1 MLQLFKRITLP
12 LLILAILIA
21 LLNLKDRFGYEEI
34 IIGEAQGIEE
44 RQLGT
49 PVFSL
54 RRAPELLTSPLAI
67 QQLQEDLSQLVNLLP
82 EASCFKVSADGE
94 EIYSFQENIP
104 LNPGAVQKIITA
116 YAALNQLGDSFQYET
131 VVAAKRETDED
142 GLLRT
147 SDLYIFGSGDPLIRT
162 DAYMELLPDS
172 YSDIRT
178 SADELADLTVGMN
191 VLFIQGAVVVNESR
205 YDEERT
211 IAGWDQELKD
221 ADKIGSLSASLFDG
235 GFDGL
240 KQNYSQQRGENP
252 LPLIPSANPAKRFA
266 ANFDDLLEARGV
278 IILKVANEV
287 NNVEQDS
294 LVEILSIKSPTLDKI
309 IEQMLTN
316 DDNVTAEMIL
326 KEIGFSRTGQGS
338 TGSGL
343 VSLPEILAAN
353 DLPNTGLLLIDGSGL
368 SRDNQATCGLFQE
381 ILEDSEYGTTI
392 EKALPLVGV
401 EGVVSDVFLGTPFE
415 SNLVAHTFF
424 DTDRGALVGSY
435 TTSEGIEVLITF
447 IANYDDNESAENIH
461 QSFINGLVPIL
472 SEFTGGKTLEEMG
485 PRSTIE

>member
-1 MLQLFKRITLP
+1 M
-12 LLILAILIA
+12 
-21 LLNLKDRFGYEEI
+21 
-34 IIGEAQGIEE
+34 
-44 RQLGT
+44 
-49 PVFSL
+49 
-54 RRAPELLTSPLAI
+54 
-67 QQLQEDLSQLVNLLP
+67 
-82 EASCFKVSADGE
+82 
-94 EIYSFQENIP
+94 
-104 LNPGAVQKIITA
+104 
-116 YAALNQLGDSFQYET
+116 
-131 VVAAKRETDED
+131 
-142 GLLRT
+142 
-147 SDLYIFGSGDPLIRT
+147 
-162 DAYMELLPDS
+162 
-172 YSDIRT
+172 
-178 SADELADLTVGMN
+178 
-191 VLFIQGAVVVNESR
+191 
-205 YDEERT
+205 
-211 IAGWDQELKD
+211 
-221 ADKIGSLSASLFDG
+221 SASIFDG

-392 EKALPLVGV
+392 ENALPLVGV